1 MEPEDTLDEAQELE
15 EVETEGQETDSESSP
30 DTAEEQEESTRPRF
44 DEVQQKAFDKAI
56 GEKVYQ
62 IKERDREVQS
72 LQAKLQE
79 LESRIPAEQPPQVPE
94 TPDFYA
100 LTDREIQERL
110 KQRDEAIAK
119 RAEYD
124 AQQAVLQQQQQA
136 QQQALQREQLVKR
149 NEKIKTY
156 ADRAEKL
163 GVKKDDLQVAANKI
177 AQFGLDPILAD
188 HLLDLDDGSLGTLY
202 LGENLLELDKLA
214 QMPVTQAVLYLND
227 QVMPNARKLKPKV
240 NAAPEPLDT
249 PQGSGSVPK
258 AGGPKG
264 ATFE

>member
-1 MEPEDTLDEAQELE
+1 MEPEDTLDEAEELE
-15 EVETEGQETDSESSP
+15 EVETEGQATDSESSP

-72 LQAKLQE
+72 LQTRLKE
-79 LESRIPAEQPPQVPE
+79 LESRIPVEQPPQVPE
-94 TPDFYA
+94 TPDFYS
-100 LTDREIQERL
+100 LTDKEIQERL
-110 KQRDEAIAK
+110 RQRDEAIAK
-119 RAEYD
+119 RAQYD
-124 AQQAVLQQQQQA
+124 AQQAALLQQQQA
-136 QQQALQREQLVKR
+136 QQAALQREQVAR
-149 NEKIKTY
+149 QNEKIKSY

-177 AQFGLDPILAD
+177 AQFGLSPMLAD
-188 HLLDLDDGSLGTLY
+188 HLLELDDGSLGTLY
-202 LGENLLELDKLA
+202 LGDNLLELDKLA
-214 QMPVTQAVLYLND
+214 QMPVNQALLYLND

-249 PQGSGSVPK
+249 PHGSGSRPK